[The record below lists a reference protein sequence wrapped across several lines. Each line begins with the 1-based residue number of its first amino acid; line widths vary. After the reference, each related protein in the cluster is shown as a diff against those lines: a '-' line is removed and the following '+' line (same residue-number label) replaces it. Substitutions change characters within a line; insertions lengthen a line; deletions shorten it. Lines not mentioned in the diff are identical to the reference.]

1 MNRNHEDGPRLLLS
15 SLECR
20 AAEEGANRFELSFSS
35 ETPISRWGCRE
46 ILLHT
51 PDAVDLSRFAPG
63 GAGSLLFA
71 HGMDPRYG
79 KLPVGRVV
87 RAWLDEAERK
97 CRAVIELDADDPD
110 AQRLQGKLE
119 RGMLS
124 GVSVGCKVHQWLEL
138 AAGDKSPD
146 GRIEGPASLGIKWT
160 PYEISLEPVPADGS
174 VGLGRAMEMETER
187 EANEMG
193 MDTRNEPG
201 AVPAQTAPAAQEAPA
216 AEDPVLAERR
226 RAAEIETLCR
236 SFGEDPGA
244 YIREGASVDS
254 VRAAILDRLS
264 RERTPV
270 TGRSAAET
278 RGGVQVTTDEGDKLR
293 AAATDGLLLRSGIAV
308 ERPADGAREFRG
320 MGIQDVARECLRV
333 SGESAARLSADEV
346 LRRALTPDSA
356 FVSITSNAANRA
368 VLGAMQHAPTT
379 YQAWTSVGSAKDFK
393 PTQIYEV
400 NDGGTLREI
409 PQNGEFTEAS
419 FSDAPV
425 AVRQLITV
433 GRMLSFTR
441 QMFINDEFD
450 LILRMVTAHTQAF
463 QRGINQAV
471 YALLKANPAM
481 LDGQQLFS
489 AAHKNL
495 GTAAAPGTDSF
506 SEARRLMRLQTEP
519 DGVTRLNLSP
529 AFVLCGAADE
539 TKVEQLLHSLAAP
552 EGANSGVANVFR
564 SAMTPVVDAELDVDS
579 GAQPFYFAAHP
590 SLAPTIEVSYLD
602 GNEAP
607 TVETEADFDRL
618 GIRYRVYGDR
628 GVTLL
633 GYRGLVKNPGKA

>member
-1 MNRNHEDGPRLLLS
+1 MNRNHEDSARMLFR

-20 AAEEGANRFELSFSS
+20 AAEEGANRFEISFSS
-35 ETPISRWGCRE
+35 EAPVNRWGCRE

-51 PDAVDLSRFAPG
+51 KDAVDLSRFAPG

-97 CRAVIELDADDPD
+97 CRAVIELDTDDPD

-124 GVSVGCKVHQWLEL
+124 GVSVGCKVNQWLEL
-138 AAGDKSPD
+138 AAGDTSPD
-146 GRIEGPASLGIKWT
+146 GRIEGPASLGIQWT
-160 PYEISLEPVPADGS
+160 PYEISLEPVPADAT
-174 VGLGRAMEMETER
+174 VGLGRAMEIETER
-187 EANEMG
+187 EANSMG
-193 MDTRNEPG
+193 NITRNELG
-201 AVPAQTAPAAQEAPA
+201 TIPAQSAPAAQEAPA
-216 AEDPVLAERR
+216 AEEPVLAERR
-226 RAAEIETLCR
+226 RATEIETLCR

-244 YIREGASVDS
+244 YIREGTSVET

-264 RERTPV
+264 QERTPIV
-270 TGRSAAET
+270 GRSSAET
-278 RGGVQVTTDEGDKLR
+278 RGVQVTTDEGDKLR
-293 AAATDGLLLRSGIAV
+293 AAATDGLLLRSGVFV
-308 ERPADGAREFRG
+308 EHPADGAREFRG

-333 SGESAARLSADEV
+333 SGENAARLSADEV

-393 PTQIYEV
+393 PTNIYEV

-409 PQNGEFTEAS
+409 PQNGEFTEAKL
-419 FSDAPV
+419 SDVPV

-433 GRMLSFTR
+433 GKMLSFTR

-450 LILRMVTAHTQAF
+450 LILRMVTAHVQAF

-481 LDGQQLFS
+481 LDGDQLFS
-489 AAHKNL
+489 SAHKNL

-506 SEARRLMRLQTEP
+506 SEARLLMRRQTEA

-552 EGANSGVANVFR
+552 EGTNSGVANVFR

-590 SLAPTIEVSYLD
+590 SLAPTIEVSYLN
-602 GNEAP
+602 GVEAP
-607 TVETEADFDRL
+607 TVETETDFDRL

>member
-1 MNRNHEDGPRLLLS
+1 MLFR

-20 AAEEGANRFELSFSS
+20 AAEEGANRFEISFSS
-35 ETPISRWGCRE
+35 EAPVNRWGCRE

-51 PDAVDLSRFAPG
+51 KDAVDLSRFAPG

-87 RAWLDEAERK
+87 HAWLDEAERK

-124 GVSVGCKVHQWLEL
+124 GVSVGCKVNQWLEL
-138 AAGDKSPD
+138 AADDTSPD
-146 GRIEGPASLGIKWT
+146 GRIEGPASLGIQWT
-160 PYEISLEPVPADGS
+160 PYEISLEPVPADAT
-174 VGLGRAMEMETER
+174 VGLGRAMEIETER
-187 EANEMG
+187 EANSMG
-193 MDTRNEPG
+193 NITRNEPG
-201 AVPAQTAPAAQEAPA
+201 TIPAQSAPAAQEAPA
-216 AEDPVLAERR
+216 AGDPVLAERQ

-236 SFGEDPGA
+236 SFGEDPGT
-244 YIREGASVDS
+244 YIREGTSVET

-264 RERTPV
+264 QERAPAA
-270 TGRSAAET
+270 GRSSAET
-278 RGGVQVTTDEGDKLR
+278 RGVQVTTDEGDKLR
-293 AAATDGLLLRSGIAV
+293 AAATDGLLLRSGVFV
-308 ERPADGAREFRG
+308 EHPADGAREFRG

-333 SGESAARLSADEV
+333 SGENAARLSADEV
-346 LRRALTPDSA
+346 LRRSLTPDSA

-393 PTQIYEV
+393 PTNIYEV

-409 PQNGEFTEAS
+409 PQNGEFTEAKL
-419 FSDAPV
+419 SDAPV

-433 GRMLSFTR
+433 GKILSFTR

-450 LILRMVTAHTQAF
+450 LILRMVTAHVQAF
-463 QRGINQAV
+463 QRGINQTV

-481 LDGQQLFS
+481 LDGEQLFS
-489 AAHKNL
+489 SAHKNL

-506 SEARRLMRLQTEP
+506 SEARLLMRRQTEA

-590 SLAPTIEVSYLD
+590 SLAPTIEVSYLN
-602 GNEAP
+602 GVEAP
-607 TVETEADFDRL
+607 TVETETDFDRL

>member
-1 MNRNHEDGPRLLLS
+1 MNRNHEDSARMLFR

-20 AAEEGANRFELSFSS
+20 AAEEGANRFEISFSS
-35 ETPISRWGCRE
+35 EAPVSRWGCRE

-51 PDAVDLSRFAPG
+51 KDSVDLSRFAPG

-97 CRAVIELDADDPD
+97 CRAVIELDTDDPD

-124 GVSVGCKVHQWLEL
+124 GVSVGCKVNQWLEL
-138 AAGDKSPD
+138 AAGDTSPD
-146 GRIEGPASLGIKWT
+146 GRIEGPASLGIQWT
-160 PYEISLEPVPADGS
+160 PYEISLEPVPADAT

-187 EANEMG
+187 EANSMG
-193 MDTRNEPG
+193 NITRNESG
-201 AVPAQTAPAAQEAPA
+201 TIPAQSAPAAQEAPA

-226 RAAEIETLCR
+226 RATEIETLCR

-244 YIREGASVDS
+244 YIREGTSVET

-264 RERTPV
+264 QERTPIV
-270 TGRSAAET
+270 GRSSAET
-278 RGGVQVTTDEGDKLR
+278 RGVQVTTDEGDKLR
-293 AAATDGLLLRSGIAV
+293 AAATDGLLLRSGVFV
-308 ERPADGAREFRG
+308 EHPADGAREFRG

-333 SGESAARLSADEV
+333 SGENAARLSADEV
-346 LRRALTPDSA
+346 LRRSLTPDSA

-393 PTQIYEV
+393 PTNIYEV

-409 PQNGEFTEAS
+409 PQSGEFTEAKL
-419 FSDAPV
+419 SDAPV

-433 GRMLSFTR
+433 GKMLSFTR

-450 LILRMVTAHTQAF
+450 LILRMVTAHVQAF

-481 LDGQQLFS
+481 LDGDQLFS
-489 AAHKNL
+489 SAHKNL

-506 SEARRLMRLQTEP
+506 SEARLLMRRQTEA

-552 EGANSGVANVFR
+552 EGTNSGVANVFR
-564 SAMTPVVDAELDVDS
+564 SAMTPVVDAELDVDG

-590 SLAPTIEVSYLD
+590 SLAPTIEVSYLN
-602 GNEAP
+602 GVEAP
-607 TVETEADFDRL
+607 TVETETDFDRL

>member
-1 MNRNHEDGPRLLLS
+1 MLFR

-20 AAEEGANRFELSFSS
+20 AAEEGANRFEISFSS
-35 ETPISRWGCRE
+35 EAPVSRWGCRE

-51 PDAVDLSRFAPG
+51 KDSVDLSRFAPG

-97 CRAVIELDADDPD
+97 CRAVIELDTDDPD

-124 GVSVGCKVHQWLEL
+124 GVSVGCKVNQWLEL
-138 AAGDKSPD
+138 AAGDTSPD
-146 GRIEGPASLGIKWT
+146 GRIEGPASLGIQWT
-160 PYEISLEPVPADGS
+160 PYEISLEPVPADAT

-187 EANEMG
+187 EANSMG
-193 MDTRNEPG
+193 NITRNESG
-201 AVPAQTAPAAQEAPA
+201 TIPAQSAPAAQEAPA

-226 RAAEIETLCR
+226 RATEIETLCR

-244 YIREGASVDS
+244 YIREGTSVET

-264 RERTPV
+264 QERTPIV
-270 TGRSAAET
+270 GRSSAET
-278 RGGVQVTTDEGDKLR
+278 RGVQVTTDEGDKLL
-293 AAATDGLLLRSGIAV
+293 AAATDGLLLRSGVFV
-308 ERPADGAREFRG
+308 EHPADGAREFRG

-333 SGESAARLSADEV
+333 SGENAARLSADEV
-346 LRRALTPDSA
+346 LRRSLTPDSA

-393 PTQIYEV
+393 PTNIYEV

-409 PQNGEFTEAS
+409 PQNGEFTEAKL
-419 FSDAPV
+419 SDAPV

-433 GRMLSFTR
+433 GKMLSFTR

-450 LILRMVTAHTQAF
+450 LILRMVTAHVQAF

-481 LDGQQLFS
+481 LDGDQLFS
-489 AAHKNL
+489 SAHKNL

-506 SEARRLMRLQTEP
+506 SEARLLMRRQTEA

-552 EGANSGVANVFR
+552 EGTNSGVANVFR
-564 SAMTPVVDAELDVDS
+564 SAMTPVVDAELDVDG

-590 SLAPTIEVSYLD
+590 SLAPTIEVSYLN
-602 GNEAP
+602 GVEAP
-607 TVETEADFDRL
+607 TVETETDFDRL

>member
-1 MNRNHEDGPRLLLS
+1 MNQNHEDGTRLLFR
-15 SLECR
+15 SLEYR
-20 AAEEGANRFELSFSS
+20 ATEEGTNRFELSFSS
-35 ETPISRWGCRE
+35 EAPVNRWGCRE

-87 RAWLDEAERK
+87 RAWLDEDERK
-97 CRAVIELDADDPD
+97 CRAVIELDANDPD

-124 GVSVGCKVHQWLEL
+124 GVSVGCKVNQWLEL
-138 AAGDKSPD
+138 AAGDTSPD

-160 PYEISLEPVPADGS
+160 PYEISLEPVPADGT
-174 VGLGRAMEMETER
+174 VGLGRAMEMGTKK
-187 EANEMG
+187 EANSMENN
-193 MDTRNEPG
+193 TRNEQAG
-201 AVPAQTAPAAQEAPA
+201 VPAPVAPGVQEPPA
-216 AEDPVLAERR
+216 EKDPVLAERR

-244 YIREGASVDS
+244 YIREGTSVEA

-264 RERTPV
+264 HERTPAA
-270 TGRSAAET
+270 GRSSAET
-278 RGGVQVTTDEGDKLR
+278 RSGVQVTADEGDKFR
-293 AAATDGLLLRSGIAV
+293 AAATDGLLLRSGVAV
-308 ERPADGAREFRG
+308 ERPAEGAREFRG

-346 LRRALTPDSA
+346 LRRSLTPDSA
-356 FVSITSNAANRA
+356 FVSITSNAASRA

-379 YQAWTSVGSAKDFK
+379 YQAWTSVGTAKDFR

-409 PQNGEFTEAS
+409 PQNGEFTEAK
-419 FSDAPV
+419 FSDEPV

-433 GRMLSFTR
+433 GKMLSFTR

-450 LILRMVTAHTQAF
+450 LILRMVTTHTQAF

-481 LDGQQLFS
+481 LDGEQLFS
-489 AAHKNL
+489 TAHKNL
-495 GTAAAPGTDSF
+495 GTAATPGTDSF
-506 SEARRLMRLQTEP
+506 SEARRLMRLQTEA
-519 DGVTRLNLSP
+519 DGITRLNLSP

-564 SAMTPVVDAELDVDS
+564 SAMTPVVDAELDVES
-579 GAQPFYFAAHP
+579 GAQPYYFAAHP
-590 SLAPTIEVSYLD
+590 SLAPTIEVSYLN

-607 TVETEADFDRL
+607 TVETETDFDRL

>member
-1 MNRNHEDGPRLLLS
+1 
-15 SLECR
+15 
-20 AAEEGANRFELSFSS
+20 
-35 ETPISRWGCRE
+35 
-46 ILLHT
+46 
-51 PDAVDLSRFAPG
+51 
-63 GAGSLLFA
+63 
-71 HGMDPRYG
+71 
-79 KLPVGRVV
+79 
-87 RAWLDEAERK
+87 
-97 CRAVIELDADDPD
+97 
-110 AQRLQGKLE
+110 
-119 RGMLS
+119 
-124 GVSVGCKVHQWLEL
+124 
-138 AAGDKSPD
+138 
-146 GRIEGPASLGIKWT
+146 
-160 PYEISLEPVPADGS
+160 
-174 VGLGRAMEMETER
+174 ME
-187 EANEMG
+187 NI
-193 MDTRNEPG
+193 TRNEPG
-201 AVPAQTAPAAQEAPA
+201 TVPAQSAPAAQEAPA

-236 SFGEDPGA
+236 SFGEDPGT
-244 YIREGASVDS
+244 YIREGTSVEI
-254 VRAAILDRLS
+254 VRTANLDKLS
-264 RERTPV
+264 RERTPAA
-270 TGRSAAET
+270 GRSSAET

-293 AAATDGLLLRSGIAV
+293 AAATDGLLLRSGVFV
-308 ERPADGAREFRG
+308 EHPADGARQFRG

-333 SGESAARLSADEV
+333 SGENAARLSADEV
-346 LRRALTPDSA
+346 LRRSLTPDSA

-379 YQAWTSVGSAKDFK
+379 YQAWTSIGSAKDFK
-393 PTQIYEV
+393 PTNIYEV

-409 PQNGEFTEAS
+409 PQNGEFTEAKL
-419 FSDAPV
+419 SDTPV

-433 GRMLSFTR
+433 GKMLSFTR

-450 LILRMVTAHTQAF
+450 LILRMVTAHVQAF

-481 LDGQQLFS
+481 LDGEQLFS
-489 AAHKNL
+489 SAHKNL

-506 SEARRLMRLQTEP
+506 SEARLLMRRQTEA

-552 EGANSGVANVFR
+552 EGTNSGVANVFR
-564 SAMTPVVDAELDVDS
+564 SAMTPVVDAELDVDG

-590 SLAPTIEVSYLD
+590 SLAPTIEVSYLN
-602 GNEAP
+602 GVEAP
-607 TVETEADFDRL
+607 TVETETDFDRL

>member
-1 MNRNHEDGPRLLLS
+1 MNRNHEDSARMLFR

-20 AAEEGANRFELSFSS
+20 AAEEGANRFEISFSS
-35 ETPISRWGCRE
+35 EAPVSRWGCRE

-51 PDAVDLSRFAPG
+51 KDSVDLSRFAPG

-97 CRAVIELDADDPD
+97 CRAVIELDTDDPD

-124 GVSVGCKVHQWLEL
+124 GVSVGCKVNQWLEL
-138 AAGDKSPD
+138 AAGDTSPD
-146 GRIEGPASLGIKWT
+146 GRIEGPASLGIQWT
-160 PYEISLEPVPADGS
+160 PYEISLEPVPADAT

-187 EANEMG
+187 EANSMG
-193 MDTRNEPG
+193 NITRNESG
-201 AVPAQTAPAAQEAPA
+201 TIPAQSAPAAQEAPA

-226 RAAEIETLCR
+226 RATEIETLCR

-244 YIREGASVDS
+244 YIREGTSVET

-264 RERTPV
+264 QERTPIV
-270 TGRSAAET
+270 GRSSAET
-278 RGGVQVTTDEGDKLR
+278 RGVQVTTDEGDKLR
-293 AAATDGLLLRSGIAV
+293 AAATDGLLLRSGVFV
-308 ERPADGAREFRG
+308 EHPADGAREFRG

-333 SGESAARLSADEV
+333 SGENPARLSADEV
-346 LRRALTPDSA
+346 LRRSLTPDSA

-393 PTQIYEV
+393 PTNIYEV

-409 PQNGEFTEAS
+409 PQNGEFTEAKL
-419 FSDAPV
+419 SDAPV

-433 GRMLSFTR
+433 GKMLSFTR

-450 LILRMVTAHTQAF
+450 LILRMVTAHVQAF

-481 LDGQQLFS
+481 LDGDQLFS
-489 AAHKNL
+489 SAHKNL

-506 SEARRLMRLQTEP
+506 SEARLLMRRQTEA

-552 EGANSGVANVFR
+552 EGTNSGVANVFR
-564 SAMTPVVDAELDVDS
+564 SAMTPVVDAELDVDG

-590 SLAPTIEVSYLD
+590 SLAPTIEVSYLN
-602 GNEAP
+602 GVEAP
-607 TVETEADFDRL
+607 TVETETDFDRL

>member
-1 MNRNHEDGPRLLLS
+1 MNRNHEDSARMLFR

-20 AAEEGANRFELSFSS
+20 AAEEGANRFEISFSS
-35 ETPISRWGCRE
+35 EAPVSRWGCRE

-51 PDAVDLSRFAPG
+51 KDSVDLSRFAPG

-97 CRAVIELDADDPD
+97 CRAVIELDTDDPD

-124 GVSVGCKVHQWLEL
+124 GVSVGCKVNQWLEL
-138 AAGDKSPD
+138 AAGDTSPD
-146 GRIEGPASLGIKWT
+146 GRIEGPASLGIQWT
-160 PYEISLEPVPADGS
+160 PYEISLEPVPADAT

-187 EANEMG
+187 EANSMG
-193 MDTRNEPG
+193 NITRNESG
-201 AVPAQTAPAAQEAPA
+201 TIPAQSAPAAQEAPA

-226 RAAEIETLCR
+226 RATEIETLCR

-244 YIREGASVDS
+244 YIREGTSVET

-264 RERTPV
+264 QERTPIV
-270 TGRSAAET
+270 GRSSAET
-278 RGGVQVTTDEGDKLR
+278 RGVQVTTDEGDKLR
-293 AAATDGLLLRSGIAV
+293 AAATDGLLLRSGVFV
-308 ERPADGAREFRG
+308 EHPADGAREFRG

-333 SGESAARLSADEV
+333 SGENAARLSADEV
-346 LRRALTPDSA
+346 LRRSLTPDSA

-393 PTQIYEV
+393 PTNIYEV

-409 PQNGEFTEAS
+409 PQNGEFTEAKL
-419 FSDAPV
+419 SDAPV

-433 GRMLSFTR
+433 GKMLSFTR

-450 LILRMVTAHTQAF
+450 LVLRMVTAHVQAF

-481 LDGQQLFS
+481 LDGDQLFS
-489 AAHKNL
+489 SAHKNL

-506 SEARRLMRLQTEP
+506 SEARLLMRRQTEA

-552 EGANSGVANVFR
+552 EGTNSGVANVFR
-564 SAMTPVVDAELDVDS
+564 SAMTPVVDAELDVDG

-590 SLAPTIEVSYLD
+590 SLAPTIEVSYLN
-602 GNEAP
+602 GVEAP
-607 TVETEADFDRL
+607 TVETETDFDRL

>member
-1 MNRNHEDGPRLLLS
+1 MLFR

-20 AAEEGANRFELSFSS
+20 AAEEGANRFEISFSS
-35 ETPISRWGCRE
+35 EAPVSRWGCRE

-51 PDAVDLSRFAPG
+51 KDSVDLSRFAPG

-97 CRAVIELDADDPD
+97 CRAVIELDTDDPD

-124 GVSVGCKVHQWLEL
+124 GVSVGCKVNQWLEL
-138 AAGDKSPD
+138 AAGDTSPD
-146 GRIEGPASLGIKWT
+146 GRIEGPASLGIQWT
-160 PYEISLEPVPADGS
+160 PYEISLEPVPADAT

-187 EANEMG
+187 EANSMG
-193 MDTRNEPG
+193 NITRNESG
-201 AVPAQTAPAAQEAPA
+201 TIPAQSAPAAQEAPA

-226 RAAEIETLCR
+226 RATEIETLCR

-244 YIREGASVDS
+244 YIREGTSVET

-264 RERTPV
+264 QERTPIV
-270 TGRSAAET
+270 GRSSAET
-278 RGGVQVTTDEGDKLR
+278 RGVQVTTDEGDKLR
-293 AAATDGLLLRSGIAV
+293 AAATDGLLLRSGVFV
-308 ERPADGAREFRG
+308 EHPADGAREFRG

-333 SGESAARLSADEV
+333 SGENAARLSADEV
-346 LRRALTPDSA
+346 LRRSLTPDSA

-393 PTQIYEV
+393 PTNIYEV

-409 PQNGEFTEAS
+409 PQNGEFTEAKL
-419 FSDAPV
+419 SDTPV

-433 GRMLSFTR
+433 GKMLSFTR

-450 LILRMVTAHTQAF
+450 LILRMVTAHVQAF

-481 LDGQQLFS
+481 LDGDQLFS
-489 AAHKNL
+489 SAHKNL

-506 SEARRLMRLQTEP
+506 SEARLLMRRQTEA

-552 EGANSGVANVFR
+552 EGTNSGVANVFR
-564 SAMTPVVDAELDVDS
+564 SAMTPVVDAELDVDG

-590 SLAPTIEVSYLD
+590 SLAPTIEVSYLN
-602 GNEAP
+602 GVEAP
-607 TVETEADFDRL
+607 TVETETDFDRL

>member
-1 MNRNHEDGPRLLLS
+1 MNRNHEDSARMLFR

-20 AAEEGANRFELSFSS
+20 AAEEGANRFEISFSS
-35 ETPISRWGCRE
+35 EAPVSRWGCRE

-51 PDAVDLSRFAPG
+51 KDSVDLSRFAPG

-97 CRAVIELDADDPD
+97 CRAVIELDTDDPD

-124 GVSVGCKVHQWLEL
+124 GVSVGCKVNQWLEL
-138 AAGDKSPD
+138 AAGDTSPD
-146 GRIEGPASLGIKWT
+146 GRIEGPASLGIQWT
-160 PYEISLEPVPADGS
+160 PYEISLEPVPADAT

-187 EANEMG
+187 EANSMG
-193 MDTRNEPG
+193 NITRNESG
-201 AVPAQTAPAAQEAPA
+201 TIPAQSAPAAQEAPA

-226 RAAEIETLCR
+226 RATEIETLCR

-244 YIREGASVDS
+244 YIREGTSVET

-264 RERTPV
+264 QERTPIV
-270 TGRSAAET
+270 GRSSAET
-278 RGGVQVTTDEGDKLR
+278 RGVQVTTDEGDKLR
-293 AAATDGLLLRSGIAV
+293 AAATDGLLLRSGVFV
-308 ERPADGAREFRG
+308 EHPADGAREFRG

-333 SGESAARLSADEV
+333 SGENAARLSADEV
-346 LRRALTPDSA
+346 LRRSLTPDSA

-393 PTQIYEV
+393 PTNIYEV

-409 PQNGEFTEAS
+409 PQNGEFTEAKL
-419 FSDAPV
+419 SDAPV

-433 GRMLSFTR
+433 GKMLSFTR

-450 LILRMVTAHTQAF
+450 LILRMVTAHVQAF

-481 LDGQQLFS
+481 LDGDQLFS
-489 AAHKNL
+489 SAHKNL

-506 SEARRLMRLQTEP
+506 SEARLLMRRQTEA

-552 EGANSGVANVFR
+552 EGTNSGVANVFR
-564 SAMTPVVDAELDVDS
+564 SAMTPVVDAELDVDG

-590 SLAPTIEVSYLD
+590 SLAPTIEVSYLN
-602 GNEAP
+602 GVEAP
-607 TVETEADFDRL
+607 TVETETDFDRL

>member
-1 MNRNHEDGPRLLLS
+1 MLFR

-20 AAEEGANRFELSFSS
+20 AAEEGANRFEISFSS
-35 ETPISRWGCRE
+35 EAPVSRWGCRE

-51 PDAVDLSRFAPG
+51 KDSVDLSRFAPG

-97 CRAVIELDADDPD
+97 CRAVIELDTDDPD

-124 GVSVGCKVHQWLEL
+124 GVSVGCKVNQWLEL
-138 AAGDKSPD
+138 AAGDTSPD
-146 GRIEGPASLGIKWT
+146 GRIEGPASLGIQWT
-160 PYEISLEPVPADGS
+160 PYEISLEPVPADAT

-187 EANEMG
+187 EANSMG
-193 MDTRNEPG
+193 NITRNESG
-201 AVPAQTAPAAQEAPA
+201 TIPAQSAPAAQEAPA

-226 RAAEIETLCR
+226 RATEIETLCR

-244 YIREGASVDS
+244 YIREGTSVET

-264 RERTPV
+264 QERTPIV
-270 TGRSAAET
+270 GRSSAET
-278 RGGVQVTTDEGDKLR
+278 RGVQVTTDEGDKLR
-293 AAATDGLLLRSGIAV
+293 AAATDGLLLRSGVFV
-308 ERPADGAREFRG
+308 EHPADGAREFRG

-333 SGESAARLSADEV
+333 SGENAARLSADEV
-346 LRRALTPDSA
+346 LRRSLTPDSA

-393 PTQIYEV
+393 PTNIYEV

-409 PQNGEFTEAS
+409 PQNGEFTEAKL
-419 FSDAPV
+419 SDAPV

-433 GRMLSFTR
+433 GKMLSFTR

-450 LILRMVTAHTQAF
+450 LILRMVTAHVQAF

-481 LDGQQLFS
+481 LDGDQLFS
-489 AAHKNL
+489 SAHKNL

-506 SEARRLMRLQTEP
+506 SEARLLMRRQTEA

-552 EGANSGVANVFR
+552 EGTNSGVANVFR
-564 SAMTPVVDAELDVDS
+564 SAMTPVVDAELDVDG

-590 SLAPTIEVSYLD
+590 SLAPTIEVSYLN
-602 GNEAP
+602 GVEAP
-607 TVETEADFDRL
+607 TVETETDFDRL

>member
-1 MNRNHEDGPRLLLS
+1 MLFR

-20 AAEEGANRFELSFSS
+20 AAEEGENRFEISFSS
-35 ETPISRWGCRE
+35 EAPVSRWGCRE

-51 PDAVDLSRFAPG
+51 KDAVDLSRFAPG

-87 RAWLDEAERK
+87 RAWLDEVERK
-97 CRAVIELDADDPD
+97 CRAVIELDTDDPD

-124 GVSVGCKVHQWLEL
+124 GVSVGCKVNQWLEL
-138 AAGDKSPD
+138 AAGDTSPD
-146 GRIEGPASLGIKWT
+146 GRIEGPASLGIQWT
-160 PYEISLEPVPADGS
+160 PYEISLEPVPADAT
-174 VGLGRAMEMETER
+174 VGLGRAMEMETKR
-187 EANEMG
+187 EANSMG
-193 MDTRNEPG
+193 NITRNEPG
-201 AVPAQTAPAAQEAPA
+201 TIPAQSAPAAQETPA
-216 AEDPVLAERR
+216 EEEPVLAERR
-226 RAAEIETLCR
+226 RATEIETLCR
-236 SFGEDPGA
+236 SFGEDPGT
-244 YIREGASVDS
+244 YIREGTSVET

-270 TGRSAAET
+270 VGRSSAET
-278 RGGVQVTTDEGDKLR
+278 RGVQVTTDEGDKLR
-293 AAATDGLLLRSGIAV
+293 AAATDGLLLRSGVFV
-308 ERPADGAREFRG
+308 EHPADGAREFRG

-333 SGESAARLSADEV
+333 SGENAARLSADEV
-346 LRRALTPDSA
+346 LRRSLTPDSA

-368 VLGAMQHAPTT
+368 VLGAMQHTPTT

-393 PTQIYEV
+393 PTNIYEV

-409 PQNGEFTEAS
+409 PQNGEFTEAKL
-419 FSDAPV
+419 SDAPV

-433 GRMLSFTR
+433 GKMLSFTR

-450 LILRMVTAHTQAF
+450 LILRMVTAHVQAF

-481 LDGQQLFS
+481 LDGEQLFS
-489 AAHKNL
+489 SAHKNL

-506 SEARRLMRLQTEP
+506 SEARLLMRRQTEA

-552 EGANSGVANVFR
+552 EGTNSGVANVFR

-590 SLAPTIEVSYLD
+590 SLAPTIEVSYLN
-602 GNEAP
+602 GVEAP
-607 TVETEADFDRL
+607 TVETETDFDRL

>member
-1 MNRNHEDGPRLLLS
+1 MLFR

-20 AAEEGANRFELSFSS
+20 AAEEGANRFEISFSS
-35 ETPISRWGCRE
+35 EAPVSRWGCRE

-51 PDAVDLSRFAPG
+51 KDSVDLSRFAPG

-97 CRAVIELDADDPD
+97 CRAVIELDTDDPD

-124 GVSVGCKVHQWLEL
+124 GVSVGCKVNQWLEL
-138 AAGDKSPD
+138 AAGDTSPD
-146 GRIEGPASLGIKWT
+146 GRIEGPASLGIQWT
-160 PYEISLEPVPADGS
+160 PYEISLEPVPADAT

-187 EANEMG
+187 EANSMG
-193 MDTRNEPG
+193 NITRNESG
-201 AVPAQTAPAAQEAPA
+201 TIPAQSAPAAQEAPA

-226 RAAEIETLCR
+226 RATEIETLCR

-244 YIREGASVDS
+244 YIREGTSVET

-264 RERTPV
+264 QERTPIV
-270 TGRSAAET
+270 GRSSAET
-278 RGGVQVTTDEGDKLR
+278 RGVQVTTDEGDKLR
-293 AAATDGLLLRSGIAV
+293 AAATDGLLLRSGVFV
-308 ERPADGAREFRG
+308 EHPADGAREFRG

-333 SGESAARLSADEV
+333 SGENAARLSADEV
-346 LRRALTPDSA
+346 LRRSLTPDSA

-393 PTQIYEV
+393 PTNIYEV

-409 PQNGEFTEAS
+409 PQNGEFTEAKL
-419 FSDAPV
+419 SDAPV

-433 GRMLSFTR
+433 GKMLSFTR

-450 LILRMVTAHTQAF
+450 LVLRMVTAHVQAF

-481 LDGQQLFS
+481 LDGDQLFS
-489 AAHKNL
+489 SAHKNL

-506 SEARRLMRLQTEP
+506 SEARLLMRRQTEA

-552 EGANSGVANVFR
+552 EGTNSGVANVFR
-564 SAMTPVVDAELDVDS
+564 SAMTPVVDAELDVDG

-590 SLAPTIEVSYLD
+590 SLAPTIEVSYLN
-602 GNEAP
+602 GVEAP
-607 TVETEADFDRL
+607 TVETETDFDRL

>member
-1 MNRNHEDGPRLLLS
+1 MNQNHKDGARMLFR

-20 AAEEGANRFELSFSS
+20 AAEEGENRFEISFSS
-35 ETPISRWGCRE
+35 EAPVNRWGCRE

-51 PDAVDLSRFAPG
+51 KDAVDLSRFAPG

-97 CRAVIELDADDPD
+97 CRAVIELDTDDPD

-124 GVSVGCKVHQWLEL
+124 GVSVGCKVNQWLEL
-138 AAGDKSPD
+138 AAGDTSPD
-146 GRIEGPASLGIKWT
+146 GRIEGPASLGIQWT
-160 PYEISLEPVPADGS
+160 PYEISLEPVPADAT

-187 EANEMG
+187 EANSMG
-193 MDTRNEPG
+193 NITRNESG
-201 AVPAQTAPAAQEAPA
+201 TIPAQSAPAAQEAPV

-226 RAAEIETLCR
+226 RATEIETLCR

-244 YIREGASVDS
+244 YIREGTSVET

-264 RERTPV
+264 QERTPIV
-270 TGRSAAET
+270 GRSSAET
-278 RGGVQVTTDEGDKLR
+278 RGVQVTTDEGDKLR
-293 AAATDGLLLRSGIAV
+293 AAATDGLLLRSGVFV
-308 ERPADGAREFRG
+308 EHPADGAREFRG

-333 SGESAARLSADEV
+333 SGENAARLSADEV
-346 LRRALTPDSA
+346 LRRSLTPDSA

-379 YQAWTSVGSAKDFK
+379 YQAWTSIGSAKDFK
-393 PTQIYEV
+393 PTNIYEV

-409 PQNGEFTEAS
+409 PQNGEFTEAKL
-419 FSDAPV
+419 SDAPV

-433 GRMLSFTR
+433 GKMLSFTR

-450 LILRMVTAHTQAF
+450 LILRMVTAHVQAF

-481 LDGQQLFS
+481 LDGEQLFS
-489 AAHKNL
+489 SAHKNL

-506 SEARRLMRLQTEP
+506 SEARLLMRRQTEA

-564 SAMTPVVDAELDVDS
+564 SAMTPVVDAELDVDG

-590 SLAPTIEVSYLD
+590 SLAPTIEVSYLN
-602 GNEAP
+602 GVEAP
-607 TVETEADFDRL
+607 TVETETDFDRL

>member
-1 MNRNHEDGPRLLLS
+1 MNRNHEDSARMLFR

-20 AAEEGANRFELSFSS
+20 AAEEGANRFEISFSS
-35 ETPISRWGCRE
+35 EAPVSRWGCRE

-51 PDAVDLSRFAPG
+51 KDSVDLSRFAPG

-97 CRAVIELDADDPD
+97 CRAVIELDTDDPD

-124 GVSVGCKVHQWLEL
+124 GVSVGCKVNQWLEL
-138 AAGDKSPD
+138 AAGDTSPD
-146 GRIEGPASLGIKWT
+146 GRIEGPASLGIQWT
-160 PYEISLEPVPADGS
+160 PYEISLEPVPADAT

-187 EANEMG
+187 EANSMG
-193 MDTRNEPG
+193 NITRNESG
-201 AVPAQTAPAAQEAPA
+201 TIPAQSAPAAQEAPA

-226 RAAEIETLCR
+226 RATEIETLCR

-244 YIREGASVDS
+244 YIREGTSVET

-264 RERTPV
+264 QERTPIV
-270 TGRSAAET
+270 GRSSAET
-278 RGGVQVTTDEGDKLR
+278 RGVQVTTDEGDKLR
-293 AAATDGLLLRSGIAV
+293 AAATDGLLLRSGVFV
-308 ERPADGAREFRG
+308 EHPADGAREFRG

-333 SGESAARLSADEV
+333 SGENAARLSADEV
-346 LRRALTPDSA
+346 LRRSLTPDSA

-393 PTQIYEV
+393 PTNIYEV

-409 PQNGEFTEAS
+409 PQNGEFTEAKL
-419 FSDAPV
+419 SDAPV

-433 GRMLSFTR
+433 GKMLSFTR

-450 LILRMVTAHTQAF
+450 LILRMVTAHVQAF

-481 LDGQQLFS
+481 LDGDQLFS
-489 AAHKNL
+489 SAHKNL

-506 SEARRLMRLQTEP
+506 SEARLLMRRQTEA

-552 EGANSGVANVFR
+552 EGTNSGVANVFR
-564 SAMTPVVDAELDVDS
+564 SAMTPVVDAELDVDG

-590 SLAPTIEVSYLD
+590 PLAPTIEVSYLN
-602 GNEAP
+602 GVEAP
-607 TVETEADFDRL
+607 TVETETDFDRL